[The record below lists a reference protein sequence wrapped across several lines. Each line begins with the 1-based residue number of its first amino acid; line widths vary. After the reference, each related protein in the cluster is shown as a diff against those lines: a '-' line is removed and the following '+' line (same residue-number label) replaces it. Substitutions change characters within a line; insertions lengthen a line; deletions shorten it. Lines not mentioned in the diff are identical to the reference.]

1 MSSIKQISLNGRAY
15 HIGRLQHSQA
25 RGVFVLLLRNL
36 GPGAGELIS
45 QLSAGSIKLSELDP
59 KALGRAIQ
67 DVCLRLSDADLA
79 TISEAMGSVTQVVA
93 KGVKVELTVK
103 AMEKHFQGALGEWLQ
118 WLGHA
123 IAWNYDDFLGLLTLA
138 NDSASVATDSESP
151 AEE

>member
-1 MSSIKQISLNGRAY
+1 MSSIKQVTLNGRAY
-15 HIGRLQHSQA
+15 YIGRLHHSQA

-45 QLSAGSIKLSELDP
+45 QLSAGSIRFSEIDP

-67 DVCLRLSDADLA
+67 DVCLRLSDSDLA
-79 TISEAMGSVTQVVA
+79 SISEAMGSVTQVVA
-93 KGVKVELTVK
+93 KGAKVELTVK
-103 AMEKHFQGALGEWLQ
+103 SMEKHFQGALGEWFQ

-138 NDSASVATDSESP
+138 SDSASVETGSASP
-151 AEE
+151 EAE